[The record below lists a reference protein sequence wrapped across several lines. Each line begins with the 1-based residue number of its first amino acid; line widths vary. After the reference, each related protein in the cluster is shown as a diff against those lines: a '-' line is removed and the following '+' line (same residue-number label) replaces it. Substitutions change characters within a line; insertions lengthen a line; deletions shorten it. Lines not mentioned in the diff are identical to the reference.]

1 MNEQIVVDT
10 EHLEPLHQALIN
22 NTVQLFANL
31 LVDGWTEIQEAEDG
45 GKNTFSFGV
54 TICGR
59 SIDAKLTGSKKFK
72 YDDQIFIKD
81 PNQPD
86 LFEGDPEDE
95 EINEEPSYTTLETDS
110 LQNKEPDQLEY
121 KGWWTVLGFDS
132 PQGLTETKV
141 EKAFKKLAKNLHPDT
156 EEGDHERMV
165 QLNAARKAALDYVE
179 RSKPR
184 DIPEGETAPEEN
196 DTI

>member
-1 MNEQIVVDT
+1 MNNIIVDT
-10 EHLEPLHQALIN
+10 EHLEPLHQELIN
-22 NTVQLFANL
+22 STVQLFANL
-31 LVDGWTEIQEAEDG
+31 LVDGWTEIQESEDG

-81 PNQPD
+81 PSQPD
-86 LFEGDPEDE
+86 LFDGE
-95 EINEEPSYTTLETDS
+95 EPSEEEQINEEPDYTTLNTES
-110 LQNKEPDQLEY
+110 LPDKDPEQLEY

-132 PQGLTETKV
+132 PQGLTEKKV
-141 EKAFKKLAKNLHPDT
+141 EKAFKKLAKDLHPDT

-179 RSKPR
+179 RSQPR
-184 DIPEGETAPEEN
+184 DIPEGETRPEE
-196 DTI
+196 TI

>member
-10 EHLEPLHQALIN
+10 EHLEPLHQELIN

-86 LFEGDPEDE
+86 LFEGEPEDE
-95 EINEEPSYTTLETDS
+95 EINEEPSYTTLETDT
-110 LQNKEPDQLEY
+110 LNNEPEQLEY

-132 PQGLTETKV
+132 PQGLTEAKV

-184 DIPEGETAPEEN
+184 DIPEGETRPEET